1 MPRVGT
7 LQGGSYTS
15 LIDIAAARARLRRLS
30 VRMPRVG
37 TLQGGSY
44 TSLIDIAAARARLRR
59 LSVRMPRVPYRAAH
73 TPAS

>member
-44 TSLIDIAAARARLRR
+44 TSLIDIAAA
-59 LSVRMPRVPYRAAH
+59 
-73 TPAS
+73 